1 MYHLHT
7 TSEHSGV
14 TNMYS
19 LSNAASRSTTPLPMG
34 GLQGVQGVVPPGG
47 GILVGGPNH
56 HASQHHLHAS
66 QLLIDGLVEPHNQFH
81 LIQLNNGPASI
92 SHSHTLPHNLS
103 HHGKGE
109 DEINWLFKNLRS

>member
-1 MYHLHT
+1 
-7 TSEHSGV
+7 
-14 TNMYS
+14 
-19 LSNAASRSTTPLPMG
+19 MG
-34 GLQGVQGVVPPGG
+34 GLQGVQGVIPPGG

-56 HASQHHLHAS
+56 HASQHHLHTS
-66 QLLIDGLVEPHNQFH
+66 QLLIDGLVEPHNNQFH

-109 DEINWLFKNLRS
+109 NALYNRNLRL